1 MANQAATRMQQD
13 LSQEFIAREY
23 WRSHGALRLM
33 RRYTPFWVRRA
44 LRTPYLFALD
54 SVDLVLGRREEL
66 VPPRYLNYADSGGF
80 TKVGQEFLTYYKDR
94 CGLQPNHRVLDMGC
108 GIGRMAVPLTKYL
121 ATGSYEGFDIVR
133 SGVRWCQKNITTKYP
148 RFKFQIA
155 DIYNK
160 QYNPRGR
167 YKPGEYRFPFSD
179 AEFNLVILISV
190 FTHMLPSDLDHYLSE
205 ISRVLKPGGKCLITY
220 FLQDSEARR
229 RVEAGTAAVPFDHK
243 LNGCWTSDP
252 VTPETAVGYDPAAL
266 VPVYQKHSLTPDGIH
281 FGAWSGRSDYLS
293 YQDIIIATK
302 NAGAPR

>member
-1 MANQAATRMQQD
+1 MANQAVTRMQQD
-13 LSQEFIAREY
+13 LSKEFIAREY
-23 WRSHGALRLM
+23 WRSHGALRLA

-54 SVDLVLGRREEL
+54 SVDLVLGKREEL

-80 TKVGQEFLTYYKDR
+80 TKVGQEFLTYYKER
-94 CGLQPNHRVLDMGC
+94 CGLQPHHRVLDMGC
-108 GIGRMAVPLTKYL
+108 GIGRMAVPLTRYL
-121 ATGSYEGFDIVR
+121 TTGSYEGFDIVR
-133 SGVRWCQKNITTKYP
+133 SGIRWCQKHITTRYP
-148 RFKFQIA
+148 LFKFQIA

-179 AEFNLVILISV
+179 AEFDLVILISV

-220 FLQDSEARR
+220 FLQDAEARR
-229 RVEAGTAAVPFDHK
+229 RVEARTAAVPFDHK

-302 NAGAPR
+302 TTGR